1 MDEPQPSMSY
11 RDMFRVARNVL
22 ADPQLAPRVTELGII
37 AKKTFAW
44 MLFAEFLLVIQPYP
58 IKWLFD
64 GLQHPDAAHNLYL
77 LCGGMGLLYIIGT
90 RIHSRQA
97 QLRNQSFW
105 LAWDNLWGYS
115 HIRELRLDTAWHVEH
130 STGEKDS
137 IVAKN
142 IGKVEQLVDEVVF
155 NTIPITLRV
164 FFTIIGVFW
173 LDRILGLLAM
183 CTMIVF
189 AVAIGHTEYVMGPLR
204 KEFRKQMKRLEIY
217 GSEII
222 KNYRTLKQFGIEE
235 ERGAYNWK
243 LLDEFCEHER
253 HRNLVFDRCWRHQE
267 DIVSIARC
275 IMYILIVHAFN
286 PAIGIG
292 SVVLVTAW
300 MERVFSNLY
309 RFDGLQ
315 RNLNQGREAAEELCR
330 IFEIVPSIR
339 QQEQPQWPTES
350 QGSFT
355 LQNVGFSF
363 PNRTAETLRGLDLV
377 VHPNEC
383 LALIGRTG
391 SGKSTLTSLLIR
403 EYDPTAGTI
412 SIDGVDLRDIDYRRY
427 RREMIAIVSQKIDLF
442 DGSVLDNI
450 RLGHPSASFD
460 QVIEAARHADA
471 HEFIQK
477 LPKGYESQIGEDG
490 IQLSGG
496 QRQRLA
502 IARALIR
509 KPRVLILDEAT
520 SSLDGE
526 SQAEVQKA
534 INHMVTSRLATT
546 IIIAHRLSTIRQADR
561 IVVLDEGQIAE
572 IGTHQE
578 LYTRNKL
585 YRYFLDRELAG
596 FVDVDTDTDMNAA

>member
-1 MDEPQPSMSY
+1 
-11 RDMFRVARNVL
+11 
-22 ADPQLAPRVTELGII
+22 
-37 AKKTFAW
+37 
-44 MLFAEFLLVIQPYP
+44 
-58 IKWLFD
+58 
-64 GLQHPDAAHNLYL
+64 
-77 LCGGMGLLYIIGT
+77 
-90 RIHSRQA
+90 
-97 QLRNQSFW
+97 
-105 LAWDNLWGYS
+105 
-115 HIRELRLDTAWHVEH
+115 
-130 STGEKDS
+130 
-137 IVAKN
+137 
-142 IGKVEQLVDEVVF
+142 
-155 NTIPITLRV
+155 
-164 FFTIIGVFW
+164 
-173 LDRILGLLAM
+173 
-183 CTMIVF
+183 
-189 AVAIGHTEYVMGPLR
+189 
-204 KEFRKQMKRLEIY
+204 
-217 GSEII
+217 
-222 KNYRTLKQFGIEE
+222 
-235 ERGAYNWK
+235 
-243 LLDEFCEHER
+243 
-253 HRNLVFDRCWRHQE
+253 
-267 DIVSIARC
+267 
-275 IMYILIVHAFN
+275 MYILIVHAFN